1 MLSAV
6 DGVTPGVDDAANH
19 EPPALQGNPLQVRV
33 SSLGSTMDQGEV
45 PARYANALAACG
57 ALIAR
62 EEIGICVGKHQGGC
76 RSPEVVGDVSIAP
89 KEKGVAHSGVAKKC
103 F

>member
-1 MLSAV
+1 MRA
-6 DGVTPGVDDAANH
+6 P
-19 EPPALQGNPLQVRV
+19 QVGAHRCSHPIV
-33 SSLGSTMDQGEV
+33 E
-45 PARYANALAACG
+45 LAACG